1 MKNRVVVVGAGGHA
15 RVILDI
21 LSDAAD
27 LDIAGFTSLDGRPE
41 TLWGYP
47 YLGSDEALDGLL
59 TSGIRH
65 GFVAV
70 GSNQR
75 RSDCLRLLR
84 EKGFCLVNA
93 ISRAAF
99 VSARAR
105 IGLSIALMP
114 GAVVNAGAQL
124 GDGVIVNTNASVDHD
139 CVVGPCAH
147 IGPGVSLAGGVH
159 VGEGAFVGA
168 GSTVVPNIEIGAWTT
183 IGAGSLVIRNIA
195 DHAMAMGVPAELR
208 RT

>member
-1 MKNRVVVVGAGGHA
+1 MVVGGGGHA

-27 LDIAGFTSLDGRPE
+27 LEIAGFTSMDRQPE
-41 TLWGYP
+41 TLWGYRC
-47 YLGSDEALDGLL
+47 LGGDEVLDGLL
-59 TSGIRH
+59 TSGVRH
-65 GFVAV
+65 GLVAV
-70 GSNQR
+70 GSNRR
-75 RSDCLRLLR
+75 RSECLQLLR
-84 EKGFCLVNA
+84 EKGFRLVNA

-99 VSARAR
+99 ISAHAKL
-105 IGLSIALMP
+105 GLSVALMP

-124 GDGVIVNTNASVDHD
+124 DDGVIVNTNASVDHD

-147 IGPGVSLAGGVH
+147 IGPGVSLAGGVR

-168 GSTVVPNIEIGAWTT
+168 GSTVVPNIEIGAWAT
-183 IGAGSLVIRNIA
+183 IGAGSLVIRNVA
-195 DHAMAMGVPAELR
+195 DGALVMGVPAKLR